1 MLHTYLKQRRPP
13 SRKDVSAAPALKEP
27 PIAIDGTLAALLPP
41 DWRETVPVYRPAM
54 TKAELRSL
62 LDMIVLLE
70 RRIAAFSGKIQ
81 PIDVRNMIFEAVSKV
96 SEEMHTRC
104 QHAAWALRY
113 AQTRS
118 RDNKGLNSYY
128 GLTIDH
134 LRQYTNINEYTS
146 TAYRGILRFSQPLAL
161 FKNVHTEEA
170 FRYILSC
177 AASFHGGLAWAA
189 DCLDDYTPNEIQAA
203 LLLCPSPCRPDW
215 AECPM
220 TELMAAYA
228 AGVYREAEIVACR
241 VPSVSQASTRYGRRL
256 NGLQLHDFASQA
268 RTLYINNNDPSDL
281 ADIVDQFGYTN
292 FMSPDIRGMFLP
304 YILGQMA
311 MALRVTL
318 VSQKYDAAR
327 HREKP
332 PEAPRHIAL
341 GSLPAGLFKPRMPGV
356 RHNLHNS
363 RRAAEKGFPETIG
376 ALGLTRL
383 ANIFIPYFLA
393 RETQTGFIQALIP
406 STRQAASLLR
416 GLYGMPEPTPL
427 LRLPPEM
434 EKLADVMS
442 ASYGDT
448 LQTYFPGT
456 LYAGLTD
463 IRPLLHGGEPRSIDA
478 CPPPDIFHN
487 LLLGS

>member
-1 MLHTYLKQRRPP
+1 MLHTYLKERRPP
-13 SRKDVSAAPALKEP
+13 AWKDASAAQAPQKL

-70 RRIAAFSGKIQ
+70 RRIEAFSGIMH
-81 PIDVRNMIFEAVSKV
+81 PCDARNMIFEAVGKV
-96 SEEMHTRC
+96 SEELHTRC
-104 QHAAWALRY
+104 HNATCALRY
-113 AQTRS
+113 ALTRPAEP
-118 RDNKGLNSYY
+118 GLGAFYGQRLDYVKQLTDINRYKPNSYK
-128 GLTIDH
+128 
-134 LRQYTNINEYTS
+134 
-146 TAYRGILRFSQPLAL
+146 GILWFTLPLPP
-161 FKNVHTEEA
+161 FKNKHTEKA
-170 FRYILSC
+170 FRYLLSC
-177 AASFHGGLAWAA
+177 ATSFHGGLAWAA
-189 DCLDDYTPNEIQAA
+189 DCLNDFMPSEIQAA

-241 VPSVSQASTRYGRRL
+241 GPSLSQASTMYGRRL
-256 NGLQLHDFASQA
+256 DGGKMRLFAIQA
-268 RTLYINNNDPSDL
+268 RSLYMDNNDLSGL
-281 ADIVDQFGYTN
+281 AGIVDPFG
-292 FMSPDIRGMFLP
+292 SSAPWGPDNHGMFQP
-304 YILGQMA
+304 YIAGQIA
-311 MALRVTL
+311 MALRVTV

-327 HREKP
+327 LGEQP
-332 PEAPRHIAL
+332 PEPPRHTIL
-341 GSLPAGLFKPRMPGV
+341 GSLPEGLFKPRMPGV
-356 RHNLHNS
+356 RHSLHNS
-363 RRAAEKGFPETIG
+363 RRAAEQGFPETIG

-416 GLYGMPEPTPL
+416 GLYGLPEPTPL
-427 LRLPPEM
+427 LRLPPDM

-448 LQTYFPGT
+448 LQMHFPGT
-456 LYAGLTD
+456 LYAGLMD
-463 IRPLLHGGEPRSIDA
+463 IRPLLHHGEPRPIDA